1 MFSLLTFGIKDF
13 FDILLVAIILYQT
26 YKLLKGT
33 QAMNIFFAV
42 LGFIV
47 IWFVL
52 KFILR
57 MELLGSML
65 DAIMNMGAIILVIL
79 FQDEIKN
86 FLSAMGSRTSNGL
99 FGNLKKLFFPANSYV
114 ESDSN
119 IEEIIDATQNC
130 SITKT
135 GLLIVM
141 QNNAD
146 LTAYAKTGE
155 IINAKISARLIKNI
169 FFKNTPLHD
178 GALILSGGRM
188 TAAGCILPVSH
199 NLNIPKQFGLRHRAA
214 LGISEKTD
222 AIAIV
227 VSEETGSISVAQG
240 GNIKHNLTTSE
251 LRDILK
257 PKKQ

>member
-13 FDILLVAIILYQT
+13 IDILLVAIILYQI
-26 YKLLKGT
+26 YNLLKGT

-47 IWFVL
+47 TWFIV

-57 MELLGSML
+57 MELLGSIL
-65 DAIMNMGAIILVIL
+65 DAIMNVGAIILVIM
-79 FQDEIKN
+79 FQDEIKS
-86 FLSAMGSRTSNGL
+86 FLTAMGSRTSHGL
-99 FGNLKKLFFPANSYV
+99 FGSLKRIFFPTSSHV

-119 IEEIIDATQNC
+119 IEEILDAVENC
-130 SITKT
+130 STTKT
-135 GLLIVM
+135 GLLIVV

-146 LTAYAKTGE
+146 LTPYIKTGE
-155 IINAKISARLIKNI
+155 TISAKISARLIKNI

-178 GALILSGGRM
+178 GALIIANGRM
-188 TAAGCILPVSH
+188 VAAGCILPVSH

-222 AIAIV
+222 ALAIV
-227 VSEETGSISVAQG
+227 VSEETGSISVAQQSV
-240 GNIKHNLTTSE
+240 IQHNLTIDE
-251 LRDILK
+251 LREILK
-257 PKKQ
+257 FKK

>member
-13 FDILLVAIILYQT
+13 FDILLVAIIMYQI
-26 YKLLKGT
+26 YRLLKGT
-33 QAMNIFFAV
+33 QAMHIFYAI

-47 IWFVL
+47 IWFIVR
-52 KFILR
+52 FILR
-57 MELLGSML
+57 MELLGSIL
-65 DAIMNMGAIILVIL
+65 NTIVNVGTIILVII
-79 FQDEIKN
+79 FQEEIRN
-86 FLSAMGSRTSNGL
+86 FLSALGGHSSNGL
-99 FGNLKKLFFPANSYV
+99 IGRLKNIVIPGNNE

-119 IEEIIDATQNC
+119 IEEIIDAVSNC

-146 LTAYAKTGE
+146 LTNYIKTGE

-178 GALILSGGRM
+178 GALIISNNKM
-188 TAAGCILPVSH
+188 VSAGCILPVSH

-222 AIAIV
+222 ALAIV
-227 VSEETGSISVAQG
+227 VSEETGSISVTQNG
-240 GNIKHNLTTSE
+240 EIKHNLTADE
-251 LRDILK
+251 LKEILIHRK
-257 PKKQ
+257 E